1 MNLSL
6 GEFQSL
12 IAKAFRGAGYPWGL
26 TEEAAFAARR
36 LAEGGLPVG
45 AMVVRLLQSVD
56 GSAIADLMPDEQ
68 WRSSGPVL
76 CAVCVGTSIADE
88 ADCEDLELGP
98 TSEPIFIAPFLS
110 ATLDADDGGYVI
122 DWGEGRCYVTSGGI
136 RVEGGLSVGPVAV
149 MIRRQAAL
157 PSEDERFDRVEVDDV
172 TFSALATFA
181 HRVYAPAT
189 EASRL
194 AGAGAGTTDND

>member
-36 LAEGGLPVG
+36 LAEARLPVG
-45 AMVVRLLQSVD
+45 EMIVRLLESVD
-56 GSAIADLMPDEQ
+56 GSATTDLMPDEH
-68 WRSSGPVL
+68 WRASGPVL
-76 CAVCVGTSIADE
+76 CSVCVGTSIADE
-88 ADCEDLELGP
+88 ADCDNLTLGP
-98 TSEPIFIAPFLS
+98 VSEPVFIAPFLC
-110 ATLDADDGGYVI
+110 AILDVDDDGYVI
-122 DWGEGRCYVTSGGI
+122 DWGNGRCLVTSSDI
-136 RVEGGLSVGPVAV
+136 RVEGALPVAPVAV
-149 MIRRQAAL
+149 RIARQAAE
-157 PSEDERFDRVEVDDV
+157 PAEDRRTDRVEVDDS
-172 TFSALATFA
+172 TFSALAAYA

-189 EASRL
+189 EASRM